1 MRKIIRWFLPLLF
14 ILFVMSCSK
23 KMSEKEYY
31 DLANQYMAQEKWQQ
45 AEQYFEKILQE
56 YPNGVFSSKATFM
69 VGFIN
74 ANYLKN
80 YDKARKYYSLFLEKY
95 PRHELADDAKY
106 ELDHLGKG
114 MEDLPFLKGGEKS
127 QTSRDKGGTN
137 TTSN

>member
-1 MRKIIRWFLPLLF
+1 MRKIFIWLVPFVLL
-14 ILFVMSCSK
+14 IVALGCSK

-45 AEQYFEKILQE
+45 AETYFEKILQE

-80 YDKARKYYSLFLEKY
+80 YDKAREYYSLFLEKF
-95 PRHELADDAKY
+95 PKHELADDAKY
-106 ELDHLGKG
+106 ELEHLGKG
-114 MEDLPFLKGGEKS
+114 MEDLPFLKDEKGDQSTGES
-127 QTSRDKGGTN
+127 GDAN